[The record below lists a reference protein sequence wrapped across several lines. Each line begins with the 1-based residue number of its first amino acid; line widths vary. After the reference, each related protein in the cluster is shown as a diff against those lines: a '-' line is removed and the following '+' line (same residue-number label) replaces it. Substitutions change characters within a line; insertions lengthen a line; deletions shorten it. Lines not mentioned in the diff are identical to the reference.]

1 MSQNILLFF
10 HAGCLNRGCEAIVRT
25 AIAEIKSQFPNSDI
39 DLASFRPETDE
50 VISHLVRHVY
60 FQKSEP
66 LKKYSLD
73 WFISAFKIKLFN
85 DESYAF
91 RKMNKSIISKIKNY
105 DTFIS
110 IGGDNYCYGE
120 IPEIYEI
127 NRLIKKAGKKLILWG
142 ASVGEEDLS
151 PAKIE
156 DLKRFDLILAR
167 ETLTEAVLKNA
178 GCQNV
183 KLVADG
189 AFLMEKSEL
198 PLPELFLENKTIGF
212 NFSPL
217 VFGKNPQSKEAAFR
231 LIEYILETTDFTIA
245 LVPHVT
251 IKISNDYETLKEFF
265 EKYKESDRVF
275 ILPDNLNATEY
286 KGYIARMRF
295 FIGARTHAT
304 IAAYST
310 GVPTM
315 VLGYSVKS
323 KGIAKDIFGEEKLV
337 LSINEISDSEKL
349 IAKFE
354 EMKQEEL
361 MLKEI
366 LRNKIPH
373 IKEMAQKAKSYLA
386 EII

>member
-1 MSQNILLFF
+1 MKILLFL
-10 HAGCLNRGCEAIVRT
+10 HGGSLNRGCEAIVRT
-25 AIAEIKSQFPNSDI
+25 GVAEIKTQFPDAVI
-39 DLASFRPETDE
+39 DLASYEPETDA
-50 VISHLVRHVY
+50 HLENIHQVFRHE
-60 FQKSEP
+60 QKPPKKFSWAG
-66 LKKYSLD
+66 LK
-73 WFISAFKIKLFN
+73 SAFFVKFFQ
-85 DESYAF
+85 DEKYHHQYTQ
-91 RKMNKSIISKIKNY
+91 KDIIAKIKNY
-105 DTFIS
+105 DVFIS
-110 IGGDNYCYGE
+110 VGGDNYCYGE
-120 IPEIYEI
+120 LPGFYEI

-142 ASVGEEDLS
+142 ASIGEEDLT
-151 PAKIE
+151 PAKIQ
-156 DLKRFDLILAR
+156 DLQRFDLLLAR
-167 ETLTEAVLKNA
+167 ETLTEKVLKNA
-178 GCQNV
+178 GCKNV

-189 AFLMEKSEL
+189 AFLMDKTEL
-198 PLPELFLENKTIGF
+198 PLPEGFIENKTLGF

-217 VFGKNPQSKEAAFR
+217 IFGRNPQSKEAAFQ
-231 LIEYILETTDFTIA
+231 LVEHILATTDFNMA

-251 IKISNDYETLKEFF
+251 IAISNDEKTLKEFL
-265 EKYKESDRVF
+265 EKYKETKRVF
-275 ILPDNLNATEY
+275 LLPNNLNATEY

-337 LSINEISDSEKL
+337 LGIEEISDAEKL

-366 LRNKIPH
+366 IRNKIPH
-373 IKEMAQKAKSYLA
+373 IKEMAQKAKGYLA

>member
-1 MSQNILLFF
+1 MKILLFL
-10 HAGCLNRGCEAIVRT
+10 HGGSLNRGCEAIVRT
-25 AIAEIKSQFPNSDI
+25 GVAEIKTQFPDAVI
-39 DLASFRPETDE
+39 DLASYEPETDA
-50 VISHLVRHVY
+50 HLENINQVFRHE
-60 FQKSEP
+60 QKPPKKFSWAG
-66 LKKYSLD
+66 LK
-73 WFISAFKIKLFN
+73 SAFFVKFFQ
-85 DESYAF
+85 DEKYHHQYIQ
-91 RKMNKSIISKIKNY
+91 KDIISKIKNY
-105 DTFIS
+105 DVFIS
-110 IGGDNYCYGE
+110 VGGDNYCYGE
-120 IPEIYEI
+120 LPGFYEI

-142 ASVGEEDLS
+142 ASIGEEDLT
-151 PAKIE
+151 PAKIQ
-156 DLKRFDLILAR
+156 DLQRFDLLLAR
-167 ETLTEAVLKNA
+167 ETLTEKVLKNA
-178 GCQNV
+178 GCKNV

-189 AFLMEKSEL
+189 AFLMEKTEL
-198 PLPELFLENKTIGF
+198 PLPEGFIENKTLGF

-217 VFGKNPQSKEAAFR
+217 IFGRNPQSKEAAFQ
-231 LIEYILETTDFTIA
+231 LVEHILATTDFNMA

-251 IKISNDYETLKEFF
+251 IAISNDEETLKEFL
-265 EKYKESDRVF
+265 EKYKETKRVF
-275 ILPDNLNATEY
+275 LLPNNLNATEY

-337 LSINEISDSEKL
+337 LGIEEISDAEKL

-386 EII
+386 EVI

>member
-1 MSQNILLFF
+1 MKILLFL
-10 HAGCLNRGCEAIVRT
+10 HGGSLNRGCEAIVRT
-25 AIAEIKSQFPNSDI
+25 GVAEIKTQFPDAVI
-39 DLASFRPETDE
+39 DLASYEPETDA
-50 VISHLVRHVY
+50 HLENIHQVFRHE
-60 FQKSEP
+60 QKPPKKFSWAG
-66 LKKYSLD
+66 LK
-73 WFISAFKIKLFN
+73 SAFFVKFFQ
-85 DESYAF
+85 DEKYHYQYTQ
-91 RKMNKSIISKIKNY
+91 KDIIAKIKNY
-105 DTFIS
+105 DVFIS
-110 IGGDNYCYGE
+110 VGGDNYCYGE
-120 IPEIYEI
+120 LPGFYEI

-142 ASVGEEDLS
+142 ASIGEEDLT
-151 PAKIE
+151 PAKIQ
-156 DLKRFDLILAR
+156 DLQRFDLLLAR
-167 ETLTEAVLKNA
+167 ETLTEKVLKNA
-178 GCQNV
+178 GCKNV

-189 AFLMEKSEL
+189 AFLMEKTEL
-198 PLPELFLENKTIGF
+198 PLPEGFIENKTLGF

-217 VFGKNPQSKEAAFR
+217 IFGRNPQSKEAAFQ
-231 LIEYILETTDFTIA
+231 LVEHILATTDFNMA

-251 IKISNDYETLKEFF
+251 IAISNDEETLKEFL
-265 EKYKESDRVF
+265 EKYRETNRVF
-275 ILPDNLNATEY
+275 LLPNNLNATEY

-337 LSINEISDSEKL
+337 LGIEEISDAEKL

-373 IKEMAQKAKSYLA
+373 IKEMAQKAKGYLA

>member
-1 MSQNILLFF
+1 M
-10 HAGCLNRGCEAIVRT
+10 
-25 AIAEIKSQFPNSDI
+25 
-39 DLASFRPETDE
+39 
-50 VISHLVRHVY
+50 
-60 FQKSEP
+60 
-66 LKKYSLD
+66 
-73 WFISAFKIKLFN
+73 
-85 DESYAF
+85 
-91 RKMNKSIISKIKNY
+91 
-105 DTFIS
+105 
-110 IGGDNYCYGE
+110 
-120 IPEIYEI
+120 
-127 NRLIKKAGKKLILWG
+127 
-142 ASVGEEDLS
+142 
-151 PAKIE
+151 
-156 DLKRFDLILAR
+156 
-167 ETLTEAVLKNA
+167 
-178 GCQNV
+178 
-183 KLVADG
+183 ADG
-189 AFLMEKSEL
+189 AFLMEKTEL
-198 PLPELFLENKTIGF
+198 PLPEGFIENKTLGF

-217 VFGKNPQSKEAAFR
+217 IFGRNPQSKEAAFQ
-231 LIEYILETTDFTIA
+231 LVEHILATTDFNMS

-251 IKISNDYETLKEFF
+251 IAISNDEETLKECL
-265 EKYKESDRVF
+265 EKYKETKRVF
-275 ILPDNLNATEY
+275 LLPNNLNATEY

-337 LSINEISDSEKL
+337 LGIEEISDAEKL

>member
-1 MSQNILLFF
+1 MSKNILLFF

-25 AIAEIKSQFPNSDI
+25 AIAETKSQFPNADI

-50 VISHLVRHVY
+50 VIAHLVREI
-60 FQKSEP
+60 FIQKSEP

-73 WFISAFKIKLFN
+73 WFMAALQIKFLKN
-85 DESYAF
+85 ESFAYC
-91 RKMNKSIISKIKNY
+91 RMNKSIISKIKDY
-105 DTFIS
+105 DVFIS

-142 ASVGEEDLS
+142 ASIGEEDLT
-151 PAKIE
+151 PAKIQ
-156 DLKRFDLILAR
+156 DLQRFDLLLAR
-167 ETLTEAVLKNA
+167 ETLTEKVLKNA
-178 GCQNV
+178 GCKNV

-189 AFLMEKSEL
+189 AFLMEKTEL
-198 PLPELFLENKTIGF
+198 PLPEGFIENKTLGF

-217 VFGKNPQSKEAAFR
+217 IFGRNPQSKEAAFQ
-231 LIEYILETTDFTIA
+231 LVEHILATTDFNMA

-251 IKISNDYETLKEFF
+251 IAISNDEETLKEFL
-265 EKYKESDRVF
+265 EKYKETKRVF
-275 ILPDNLNATEY
+275 LLPNNLNATEY

-323 KGIAKDIFGEEKLV
+323 KGIAKDIFGEVKLV
-337 LSINEISDSEKL
+337 LGIEEISDPEKL

>member
-1 MSQNILLFF
+1 MKILLFL
-10 HAGCLNRGCEAIVRT
+10 HGGSLNRGCEAIVRT
-25 AIAEIKSQFPNSDI
+25 GVAEIKTQFPDAVI
-39 DLASFRPETDE
+39 DLASYEPETDA
-50 VISHLVRHVY
+50 HLENIHQVFRHE
-60 FQKSEP
+60 QKPPKKFSWAG
-66 LKKYSLD
+66 LK
-73 WFISAFKIKLFN
+73 SAFFVKFFQ
-85 DESYAF
+85 DEKYHYQYTQ
-91 RKMNKSIISKIKNY
+91 KDIIAKIKNY
-105 DTFIS
+105 DVFIS
-110 IGGDNYCYGE
+110 VGGDNYCYGE
-120 IPEIYEI
+120 QPGFYLI

-142 ASVGEEDLS
+142 ASVGQEDLS
-151 PAKIE
+151 PSKIE
-156 DLKRFDLILAR
+156 DLKSFDLILAR
-167 ETLTEAVLKNA
+167 ETLTEEVMKNA

-183 KLVADG
+183 RLVADG

-198 PLPELFLENKTIGF
+198 PLPEKFLENKTVGF

-217 VFGKNPQSKEAAFR
+217 VFGKNPRSKEAAFQ
-231 LIEYILETTDFTIA
+231 LVEHILATTDFNIA

-251 IKISNDYETLKEFF
+251 IAISNDYETLKEFL
-265 EKYKESDRVF
+265 EKYKETNRVF
-275 ILPDNLNATEY
+275 LLPNNLNATEY

-337 LSINEISDSEKL
+337 LDIEEISDTEKL

-373 IKEMAQKAKSYLA
+373 IKEMAQKAKGYLA

>member
-1 MSQNILLFF
+1 MKFLLYY
-10 HAGCLNRGCEAIVRT
+10 HTGAYNRGCEAIVRT
-25 AIAEIKSQFPNSDI
+25 AVSEIKKQFPEAQI
-39 DLASFRPETDE
+39 DLASFNPETDKVLLPVVNQ
-50 VISHLVRHVY
+50 VIPHKNS
-60 FQKSEP
+60 P
-66 LKKYSLD
+66 IKKYSFH
-73 WFISAFKIKLFN
+73 WFLTALHFKLWN
-85 DESYAF
+85 DENYAYRLMF
-91 RKMNKSIISKIKNY
+91 RDFLKKANRYDALISV
-105 DTFIS
+105 
-110 IGGDNYCYGE
+110 GGDNYCYGE
-120 IPEIYEI
+120 ISEFYEFQRQLKKQ
-127 NRLIKKAGKKLILWG
+127 NIKTILWG
-142 ASVGEEDLS
+142 ASVGQEDLT
-151 PAKIE
+151 PAKTE
-156 DLKRFDLILAR
+156 DLKSFDLILAR
-167 ETLTEAVLKNA
+167 ETLTEEVLKNA
-178 GCQNV
+178 GCKNV

-189 AFLMEKSEL
+189 AFLMEKTEL
-198 PLPELFLENKTIGF
+198 PLPEGFTENKTIGF

-217 VFGKNPQSKEAAFR
+217 VAKKNPKSKQAVHQ
-231 LIEYILETTDFTIA
+231 LIEHILHTTEYNTA
-245 LVPHVT
+245 LVPHV
-251 IKISNDYETLKEFF
+251 IMNGNNDVETLQEILDKF
-265 EKYKESDRVF
+265 KNNQRVF
-275 ILPDNLNATEY
+275 MLSDGLNATEY

-337 LSINEISDSEKL
+337 LGIEEISDSEKL

-373 IKEMAQKAKSYLA
+373 IKEMAQKAKGYLA